1 MTLISGQLCVSSAA
15 QYNGTEGSST
25 RRDRPAVAA
34 PRSVTLGTVTHVSAL
49 PSCAA
54 HFLDLTGLSVIAAS
68 LEIL

>member
-15 QYNGTEGSST
+15 QS
-25 RRDRPAVAA
+25 
-34 PRSVTLGTVTHVSAL
+34 VTHVSAL